1 MSNIELPK
9 RKHPRLKQYDYSSN
23 GYYFVTICC
32 KDKQCSLSKIEH
44 FPDVVGRCLA
54 SHERLYADTILT
66 LSSFGQIA
74 EKQLLELEIRYD
86 YVKIDKYV
94 IMPNHI
100 HAIIILEGAAG
111 ASPRPT
117 LTDIICT
124 YKSLTTRE
132 CNTVNKT
139 MGRKLFQTS
148 FYDHVITNEVEYLNV
163 WQYIDENPR
172 KWGNDEYY
180 I

>member
-1 MSNIELPK
+1 MSKTELPK

-23 GYYFVTICC
+23 GFYFVTICC

-44 FPDVVGRCLA
+44 FPDVVGHCLA
-54 SHERLYADTILT
+54 PHERLYADTILT

-132 CNTVNKT
+132 CNAVNKT

-148 FYDHVITNEVEYLNV
+148 FFDHIISNEVEYQNV
-163 WQYIDENPR
+163 WQYINENPR